1 MFMDIRPENA
11 VGYWLFYAQ
20 RCVEYAFLEV
30 LRQCCVEHKKAY
42 VVTPAQW
49 GLLSLLYEQDGA
61 TIGTISQV
69 RGFDAPTITGVVK
82 RAEQSGLVKRCHD
95 RVDRRVVKV
104 YLTDE
109 GREIL
114 PYLIKAVSKFNATMV
129 QGFSASEEKEMLQKL
144 QQVIA
149 NMSLVA
155 PGTGDRFHLL
165 PGHFH
170 EV

>member
-1 MFMDIRPENA
+1 MEIRPEDA

-30 LRQCCVEHKKAY
+30 LRHCCVEHGKAY
-42 VVTPAQW
+42 VVTPPQW
-49 GLLSLLYEQDGA
+49 GVLQLLHEQDGV
-61 TIGTISQV
+61 TIGTISQR

-82 RAEQSGLVKRCHD
+82 RMEQNGLVKRRHD

-109 GREIL
+109 GRDIL
-114 PYLIKAVSKFNATMV
+114 PYLIEAVGKFNATMM
-129 QGFSASEEKEMLQKL
+129 QGFSEREEKEMLQKL